1 MRRRLSIGMALIG
14 DSKVIILDEPCSGLD
29 PMNRRLVWSLI
40 QKYKFNKTI
49 ILTTHYMEGKSLIM
63 NKFIDNQL
71 IINFVFLNNKK
82 N

>member
-1 MRRRLSIGMALIG
+1 MAKRSKNLSGGMKRRLSIGMALIG

-49 ILTTHYMEGKSLIM
+49 ILTTHYMEGKYFAI
-63 NKFIDNQL
+63 
-71 IINFVFLNNKK
+71 KK
-82 N
+82 